1 MEDFLIASQLQVY
14 LYVMCWL
21 EQTHES
27 QLYTSSPNSVFSDIS
42 LKSAIMGTLAPQKM
56 ANAISRNLKKIQFT
70 SIAQSIYLIPLCY
83 VTHI

>member
-1 MEDFLIASQLQVY
+1 MEDFLIAFQLQVY

-42 LKSAIMGTLAPQKM
+42 LKSAIMGTFAPQKM
-56 ANAISRNLKKIQFT
+56 ANAISRNLKKKYNLPVQHSL
-70 SIAQSIYLIPLCY
+70 SI
-83 VTHI
+83 